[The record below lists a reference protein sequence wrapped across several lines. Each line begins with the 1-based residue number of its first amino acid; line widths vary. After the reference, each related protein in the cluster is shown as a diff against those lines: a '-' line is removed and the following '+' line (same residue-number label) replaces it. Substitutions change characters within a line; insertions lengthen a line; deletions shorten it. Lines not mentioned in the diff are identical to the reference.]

1 MSQYQS
7 HPRTWRSSGVWSN
20 DPQLR
25 EVRELLAST
34 DKVNAALGIYLLK
47 QADVGNFNVLE
58 VALRYIDAKL
68 VPPRIPYNLETTE
81 QRRTR
86 EENSQNAVAGMHDVS
101 KICAAF
107 NCYKEY
113 GSQLSYSPE
122 HTDILMTEYFKLIAA
137 SWTGILSW
145 MVAFTVYAPAA
156 DNPSKLFYIASTCF
170 FKILSDIP
178 IRDDW
183 KTELLEKPETM
194 DCFFI
199 YLRHH
204 EKLHIADFRLRLVTR
219 DTLRAILGRYLA
231 RPPHLY
237 DAFITRILSVSKTTR
252 ETILASLVSHA
263 VGGMGDSALD
273 HDYFRIQKHGTMPEM
288 RSISPEQNEGR
299 KGSNE
304 MIMSEHTSRVRS
316 SDVREADLGNHET
329 KNSRTRGNGFV
340 GWGAASAARRREGL
354 AIERERLRK
363 VTLASK
369 LFEATH
375 KPKTRASEEGTRRRR
390 PNQNSGDTSCAGS
403 VNHQTLGVGG
413 RETKIWRSQRSIRM
427 YALAGQAYDEEES
440 KGPTVHA
447 LVIKDSRAFGMF
459 LRHQLFSKLVEA
471 FFITA
476 KGCAIFHSLHPAQ
489 DLPWQL
495 ISRSFI
501 KLLQAMITSADPPK
515 LILASIRHHAIPLLL
530 ICMARSGMDSAGTDV
545 FERLSLS
552 INYLRTYLSNTN
564 MYNAGPGDLKKVL
577 SDSRVLGR
585 ICSNAL
591 WSRIWDKTVITLNQR
606 KNCDFNRRHC
616 SKERPLSPDSAL
628 RQCTKCLSVAYCSSE
643 CQHEDW
649 ISIHREEC
657 DILSQDKT
665 SPRLITSMTEEMR
678 RNQLVYLE
686 HCMSGDSFETL
697 RPPELGIDQ
706 PIVAAH
712 VFHVIAEDTRTAHYR
727 DSGLLS
733 EVPWV
738 DQLRNPSSAWEER
751 ISRRVLAHMD
761 VNAPGMLYY
770 SRMYTRRARAEA
782 MIWLCNLNPGD
793 NQQRNMTRPAGS
805 SPHILTVISHS
816 PYLLFNFGMPGVLL
830 RMYLSGVVILDSY
843 MRPTQMPRG
852 CQLVTPDYHCE
863 LEYGAEIESRDELEL
878 RDELEIR

>member
-7 HPRTWRSSGVWSN
+7 HPRTWRSSGVWTN

-34 DKVNAALGIYLLK
+34 DKINATLGIYLLK
-47 QADVGNFNVLE
+47 QADIGNFNVLE

-86 EENSQNAVAGMHDVS
+86 EVNSQNAVAAMQDVF
-101 KICAAF
+101 KICTTF
-107 NCYKEY
+107 NGYKEY
-113 GSQLSYSPE
+113 ASQLSYSPE

-231 RPPHLY
+231 SPPHLY

-273 HDYFRIQKHGTMPEM
+273 HDYFRVSA
-288 RSISPEQNEGR
+288 SILS
-299 KGSNE
+299 
-304 MIMSEHTSRVRS
+304 TY
-316 SDVREADLGNHET
+316 
-329 KNSRTRGNGFV
+329 
-340 GWGAASAARRREGL
+340 
-354 AIERERLRK
+354 AIF
-363 VTLASK
+363 S
-369 LFEATH
+369 
-375 KPKTRASEEGTRRRR
+375 
-390 PNQNSGDTSCAGS
+390 
-403 VNHQTLGVGG
+403 
-413 RETKIWRSQRSIRM
+413 
-427 YALAGQAYDEEES
+427 
-440 KGPTVHA
+440 A

-616 SKERPLSPDSAL
+616 SKERPLSPDSAV

-706 PIVAAH
+706 PIIAVH
-712 VFHVIAEDTRTAHYR
+712 VFHDVAGEDTHRAHYR

-733 EVPWV
+733 DAQWV
-738 DQLRNPSSAWEER
+738 NQVRNPSSAWKER
-751 ISRRVLAHMD
+751 I
-761 VNAPGMLYY
+761 
-770 SRMYTRRARAEA
+770 TRCVAEVTS
-782 MIWLCNLNPGD
+782 NPGGAV
-793 NQQRNMTRPAGS
+793 MA
-805 SPHILTVISHS
+805 VAVF
-816 PYLLFNFGMPGVLL
+816 PYSFDWSIYLAGVLT
-830 RMYLSGVVILDSY
+830 I
-843 MRPTQMPRG
+843 
-852 CQLVTPDYHCE
+852 
-863 LEYGAEIESRDELEL
+863 GADTGRFQVSKSVFVLIPSRDE
-878 RDELEIR
+878 

>member
-68 VPPRIPYNLETTE
+68 VPPRISYNLETTE

-101 KICAAF
+101 KICTAF

-145 MVAFTVYAPAA
+145 MVAFTVHAPAA
-156 DNPSKLFYIASTCF
+156 DNPSRLFYIASTCF

-204 EKLHIADFRLRLVTR
+204 EKLHITDFRLRLVTR

-231 RPPHLY
+231 SPPHLY

-273 HDYFRIQKHGTMPEM
+273 HDHY
-288 RSISPEQNEGR
+288 
-299 KGSNE
+299 
-304 MIMSEHTSRVRS
+304 RV
-316 SDVREADLGNHET
+316 
-329 KNSRTRGNGFV
+329 
-340 GWGAASAARRREGL
+340 SANIL
-354 AIERERLRK
+354 S
-363 VTLASK
+363 T
-369 LFEATH
+369 
-375 KPKTRASEEGTRRRR
+375 
-390 PNQNSGDTSCAGS
+390 
-403 VNHQTLGVGG
+403 
-413 RETKIWRSQRSIRM
+413 
-427 YALAGQAYDEEES
+427 YAVFS
-440 KGPTVHA
+440 A

-489 DLPWQL
+489 ELPWQL
-495 ISRSFI
+495 ISTSFI
-501 KLLQAMITSADPPK
+501 KLLQAMITSPDPPK
-515 LILASIRHHAIPLLL
+515 LILASIRHHAIPFLL

-545 FERLSLS
+545 FDRLSLS

-564 MYNAGPGDLKKVL
+564 MYDAGPGDLKKVL

-585 ICSNAL
+585 ICSNAPL
-591 WSRIWDKTVITLNQR
+591 SRIWDKTVITLNQR
-606 KNCDFNRRHC
+606 KNCDF
-616 SKERPLSPDSAL
+616 
-628 RQCTKCLSVAYCSSE
+628 T
-643 CQHEDW
+643 
-649 ISIHREEC
+649 
-657 DILSQDKT
+657 
-665 SPRLITSMTEEMR
+665 
-678 RNQLVYLE
+678 
-686 HCMSGDSFETL
+686 
-697 RPPELGIDQ
+697 
-706 PIVAAH
+706 
-712 VFHVIAEDTRTAHYR
+712 
-727 DSGLLS
+727 
-733 EVPWV
+733 
-738 DQLRNPSSAWEER
+738 
-751 ISRRVLAHMD
+751 RRV
-761 VNAPGMLYY
+761 
-770 SRMYTRRARAEA
+770 S
-782 MIWLCNLNPGD
+782 ICSNL
-793 NQQRNMTRPAGS
+793 MVST
-805 SPHILTVISHS
+805 
-816 PYLLFNFGMPGVLL
+816 
-830 RMYLSGVVILDSY
+830 
-843 MRPTQMPRG
+843 
-852 CQLVTPDYHCE
+852 
-863 LEYGAEIESRDELEL
+863 
-878 RDELEIR
+878 